1 LWKIVIQNRAVNKFH
16 VTPFFSRKTK
26 PETMGAIRHGL
37 CRRPWQSSACSS
49 TMILLTTSWAMLG
62 ALG

>member
-1 LWKIVIQNRAVNKFH
+1 VENRHPKPGRKQISRH
-16 VTPFFSRKTK
+16 SFFFRKTK

-37 CRRPWQSSACSS
+37 CRRSWQSSACSS
-49 TMILLTTSWAMLG
+49 AMILLATSWATPG